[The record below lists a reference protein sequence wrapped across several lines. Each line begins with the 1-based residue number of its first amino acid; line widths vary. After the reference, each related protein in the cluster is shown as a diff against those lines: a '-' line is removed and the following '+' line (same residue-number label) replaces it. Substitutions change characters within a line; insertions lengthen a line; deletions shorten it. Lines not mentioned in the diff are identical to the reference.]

1 MALGDRIYEDA
12 TEIYFHRRQI
22 NTARFGW
29 ALPLSFWAPLSS
41 AKPRPL
47 WRLGWSA
54 DQCVEVKIPVFF
66 LRTGKPSSANVASV
80 V

>member
-29 ALPLSFWAPLSS
+29 ALPLSLPGLRFHQRS
-41 AKPRPL
+41 
-47 WRLGWSA
+47 LGL
-54 DQCVEVKIPVFF
+54 F
-66 LRTGKPSSANVASV
+66 GASV
-80 V
+80 GALINASR